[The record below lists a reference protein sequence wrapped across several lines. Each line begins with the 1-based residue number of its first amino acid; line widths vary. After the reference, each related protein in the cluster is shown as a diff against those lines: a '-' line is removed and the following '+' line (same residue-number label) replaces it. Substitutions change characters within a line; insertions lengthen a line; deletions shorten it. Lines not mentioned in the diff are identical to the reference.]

1 MTVERVFRVRNTPDG
16 PAVTLRWIG
25 TTWLERGPQYC
36 RRRALTATAAVLGT
50 LGGAAAVVWV
60 LSGAAAHSS
69 SRGEDVVGD
78 VYAALVV
85 PGVFWGR
92 HWLRHAP
99 THERDAGRG
108 LVAFGSVLV
117 VLLSLAVGFGLA
129 VIPRLFGEQYPG
141 EERARRATLEL
152 RGVDLDGVA

>member
-1 MTVERVFRVRNTPDG
+1 MAVERVLHVRDTPDG

-25 TTWLERGPQYC
+25 TTWLERGPQYR
-36 RRRALTATAAVLGT
+36 RRRALAAAAAVLGT
-50 LGGAAAVVWV
+50 LGGAAAMVW
-60 LSGAAAHSS
+60 LLGGAAAHSS
-69 SRGEDVVGD
+69 SRGEDVVSY

-108 LVAFGSVLV
+108 IIAYGP
-117 VLLSLAVGFGLA
+117 VLLVLLPLAVGFGLA

-141 EERARRATLEL
+141 EERARHATLGL
-152 RGVDLDGVA
+152 RGVPNER